1 MDEWV
6 TWRTVT
12 FRGLLGT
19 GNINDITNHP
29 WLSAV
34 TQLKE

>member
-19 GNINDITNHP
+19 ENINNITNHQ
-29 WLSAV
+29 WLGAA
-34 TQLKE
+34 TPLKQ